1 MYCMLVHSCTAD
13 DGEGELFTIID
24 ENGCSKDNFILTDLS
39 YLGDMEA
46 GVESHIFKFADKP
59 HVYFTCQVRLL
70 IKREQPSQVC
80 PKPICS
86 FPSNPRNKRDLSKAN
101 TNSILG
107 AIPKSRSTDIDIMA
121 SPILV
126 LDLDLQ
132 HQNVVRGLSR
142 SSAETETTSAEEY
155 TYQKKKQTEAHSV
168 RRRVRAA
175 SRPVL
180 TIRTH
185 CNYRITVATVQGTK
199 IVPYAFTVGSL
210 MILAELVSKKKP
222 NRSALFTITMIDYGV
237 IILLLL
243 IGTVIC
249 LLLPALIK
257 RLKLAQI
264 CPNDSFISL
273 IQKRMFWQKYER
285 LNEEA
290 GTPNT
295 VTHLRLLQK
304 TNCAITKVHNSL
316 SLVPYRQRSISDVS
330 CPAVICKSAT
340 STSYLSVFDRTGM
353 EPEKDANAMFKN
365 VKRDVRT
372 SSWSECGPG
381 RPMADLLIPHERLLT
396 TTSSGSSPSS
406 NSSFDMKQLAVDT
419 SRLKPAVSCDSL
431 LSLSSMA
438 DLSGGE
444 SECGMLEVRLA
455 YSRLDPLSKS
465 KDELMLS
472 TTEFSGILI
481 RVYLVYGPK
490 VLRRKTSI
498 QQAEEGCVRFNESMI
513 FSLSQ
518 IHLNRVYLR
527 VSVREAHSL
536 TEFTTIGHVTVGA
549 RCSGKEFGHWQRMM
563 DNPTAP
569 LTMWHK
575 LLAKPPQ

>member
-1 MYCMLVHSCTAD
+1 
-13 DGEGELFTIID
+13 
-24 ENGCSKDNFILTDLS
+24 
-39 YLGDMEA
+39 
-46 GVESHIFKFADKP
+46 
-59 HVYFTCQVRLL
+59 
-70 IKREQPSQVC
+70 
-80 PKPICS
+80 
-86 FPSNPRNKRDLSKAN
+86 
-101 TNSILG
+101 
-107 AIPKSRSTDIDIMA
+107 
-121 SPILV
+121 
-126 LDLDLQ
+126 
-132 HQNVVRGLSR
+132 
-142 SSAETETTSAEEY
+142 
-155 TYQKKKQTEAHSV
+155 
-168 RRRVRAA
+168 
-175 SRPVL
+175 
-180 TIRTH
+180 
-185 CNYRITVATVQGTK
+185 
-199 IVPYAFTVGSL
+199 
-210 MILAELVSKKKP
+210 
-222 NRSALFTITMIDYGV
+222 
-237 IILLLL
+237 
-243 IGTVIC
+243 
-249 LLLPALIK
+249 
-257 RLKLAQI
+257 
-264 CPNDSFISL
+264 
-273 IQKRMFWQKYER
+273 
-285 LNEEA
+285 
-290 GTPNT
+290 
-295 VTHLRLLQK
+295 
-304 TNCAITKVHNSL
+304 
-316 SLVPYRQRSISDVS
+316 
-330 CPAVICKSAT
+330 
-340 STSYLSVFDRTGM
+340 M

-381 RPMADLLIPHERLLT
+381 RPMADLLIPHERLLA

-455 YSRLDPLSKS
+455 YSRPTN
-465 KDELMLS
+465 MLS
-472 TTEFSGILI
+472 IHLLQLHDARPVPAGNEMWFLLFLLPHQKPLFKTKASNAEHFQTNIEEEFEQCILEKDLRRVALLCQMYTRSLSDDKATAQLVGQSRIRLRDLRITKSCTNWLVLSPASKNVDGIDEGKQQVGDVLFSLSYSPAAQRLTVVIMKVKNVKMTDSGYSKGILI